1 MSHNKTHYTVMLFYV
16 DGSSTTYSDI
26 HNKTIEFESK
36 NEARE
41 EINQIFTES
50 STIFSA
56 KIFRVSKDEVEHID
70 NEHPYKK

>member
-1 MSHNKTHYTVMLFYV
+1 MLFWD
-16 DGSSTTYSDI
+16 DGSSETYSDI
-26 HNKTIEFESK
+26 YNKTIEFESK

-41 EINQIFTES
+41 KINQLLKVN

-56 KIFRVSKDEVEHID
+56 KIFRINKDEVEHID